1 MASHTKSIVDYGLE
15 GITIDI
21 ECHLSNGLPT
31 VTIVGLAGKAL
42 DESKERLRVA
52 IASSGATF
60 PRKKIIINLAPA
72 ELPKDAVSL
81 DLAIA
86 AAILKADGQIPAKLT
101 DSIFIG
107 ELGLDG
113 DVRPVRGIIGKLLN
127 KQCRAAT
134 AVFIP
139 KDNVAQASLT
149 GLETIYPVSSLQELI
164 NHLAGSALIQ
174 PIEPSAVQSANAASP
189 LSIDMS
195 EIHEQDAAK
204 RALIIAAAG
213 GHNVLMSGPPGTGKS
228 MLAKA
233 FVGILPPLTREQALE
248 STHLHSLVTRT
259 YGAIQQSPPLRTP
272 HHTASDVAL
281 IGGGHNLRPG
291 EITLAH
297 NGVLFLDEMPEFHR
311 YAIESL
317 RQPLEDGTITIAR
330 AQQSITFPA
339 KFCLVATSNPCP
351 CGYYNSSRACTC
363 TASQIHNYQKKLSGP
378 ILDRIDLHITVGN
391 VHHESLLQK
400 TDTKSTPAIQKQI
413 ISARKLQTE
422 RQGPILNSSLS
433 NKLLKQFAQPDVGGL
448 ELLNTAAKQLDLSA
462 RSYMRCL
469 KLARTIADLD
479 ESAHI
484 RKEHIAEALQY
495 RPKTTLL

>member
-31 VTIVGLAGKAL
+31 ITIVGLAGKAL

-52 IASSGATF
+52 ITSSGASF
-60 PRKKIIINLAPA
+60 PRKRIIINLAPA

-86 AAILKADGQIPAKLT
+86 IAILKADGQIVAKLS
-101 DSIFIG
+101 DYIFIG

-113 DVRPVRGIIGKLLN
+113 DIRPVRGIIGKLLT
-127 KQCRAAT
+127 KQAKEAS
-134 AVFIP
+134 AIFIP
-139 KDNVAQASLT
+139 RDNAVQASLT
-149 GLETIYPVSSLQELI
+149 GLETIYPVSSLQELV
-164 NHLAGSALIQ
+164 NHLAGTI
-174 PIEPSAVQSANAASP
+174 PIKPLEPSNESLSTNAST
-189 LSIDMS
+189 LIDMS
-195 EIHEQDAAK
+195 EIYQQDAAK
-204 RALIIAAAG
+204 RALVIAAAG

-233 FVGILPPLTREQALE
+233 FIGILPPLTREQALE
-248 STHLHSLVTRT
+248 TTHLHSLVTRT
-259 YGAIQQSPPLRTP
+259 YGSIQQSPPLRTP

-317 RQPLEDGTITIAR
+317 RQPLEDGSITIAR

-339 KFCLVATSNPCP
+339 NFSLIATSNPCP
-351 CGYYNSSRACTC
+351 CGYFNSNRSCTC

-391 VHHESLLQK
+391 VEHESLLKK
-400 TDTKSTPAIQKQI
+400 TDAKSSPDIQKQVI
-413 ISARKLQTE
+413 TAREVQRK
-422 RQGPILNSSLS
+422 RQGAQLNSSLS
-433 NKLLKQFAQPDVGGL
+433 NKELKQYAQPEEEALV
-448 ELLNTAAKQLDLSA
+448 LLNTAAKQLDLSA

-479 ESAHI
+479 GSEQISKA
-484 RKEHIAEALQY
+484 HIAESLQY
-495 RPKTTLL
+495 RPKSINL

>member
-1 MASHTKSIVDYGLE
+1 MAAHTKSVVDHGLE
-15 GITIDI
+15 GIPIDI

-31 VTIVGLAGKAL
+31 VTIVGLAGKAIE
-42 DESKERLRVA
+42 ESKERLRVA
-52 IASSGATF
+52 IGACGASF
-60 PRKKIIINLAPA
+60 PRKRIIINLAPA

-86 AAILKADGQIPAKLT
+86 IAILKADGQIESAH
-101 DSIFIG
+101 DSSVFIG

-113 DVRPVRGIIGKLLN
+113 NVRPVRGIIGKLLSTEC
-127 KQCRAAT
+127 QSASAIY
-134 AVFIP
+134 IP
-139 KDNVAQASLT
+139 KENETQAALT
-149 GLETIYPVSSLQELI
+149 GLKTLYPVGSLQELI
-164 NHLAGSALIQ
+164 AHLAGTNLIRPLDISDISTAYSATD
-174 PIEPSAVQSANAASP
+174 AV
-189 LSIDMS
+189 DMS
-195 EIHEQDAAK
+195 EIHQQDAAK

-233 FVGILPPLTREQALE
+233 FIGILPPLTRRQALE
-248 STHLHSLVTRT
+248 TTHLHSLVTRT
-259 YGAIQQSPPLRTP
+259 YGAVMQSPPLRTP

-317 RQPLEDGTITIAR
+317 RQPLEDGSITIAR
-330 AQQSITFPA
+330 AQQSVTFPA
-339 KFCLVATSNPCP
+339 NFTLIATSNPCP
-351 CGYYNSSRACTC
+351 CGYYNSNRSCTC
-363 TASQIHNYQKKLSGP
+363 TASQIHAYQKKLSGP

-391 VHHESLLQK
+391 VEHETLLK
-400 TDTKSTPAIQKQI
+400 KSTSASSPSIQKQVI
-413 ISARKLQTE
+413 TARQLQNK
-422 RQGPILNSSLS
+422 RQGDQLNSSLS
-433 NKLLKQFAQPDVGGL
+433 NKLLKQFAQPDSEAL

-479 ESAHI
+479 GATDISKAHV
-484 RKEHIAEALQY
+484 AEALQY
-495 RPKTTLL
+495 RPKTILL